1 MALGKLN
8 LKLGID
14 VSNLEKELGKVE
26 RSMSR
31 FGKQMQSIGSTMT
44 QSITLPLLGVG
55 AASLKAFSDMEK
67 LENGLTA
74 IMGSSSAAKE
84 ELEKLRKVAENPGL
98 ALPQVVK
105 ASASLQSTGMS
116 ADDARETIV
125 QFGNAVARA
134 GEGAEVFDRVTFAL
148 SQVSSATKITQEDLN
163 QLKEA
168 LPEFGQVIKNEFGE
182 TTAEGLRS
190 LNISNQEF
198 IQRTVEALGK
208 LERAKGGLGNAFDNL
223 KDNVTASLAE
233 LGKTINESL
242 KLEEVFIKVSE
253 KIQMLVDKFKAL
265 TPEQQENIVKFGLIA
280 AAIGPV
286 ILIIGQFATSISA
299 IIGLTRTLIATFTV
313 LTGGLYLVVAAIGAL
328 VVYYATTD
336 EGQKSLSKTGKLLSE
351 SFDRIKKAFSKTLEL
366 LSKLQ
371 PLFDLLLLV
380 FGKIAVF
387 TFEVVLS
394 QINAVLKFIN
404 FVYDGAVGLLET
416 LKLINKQK
424 VEPKIEMGF
433 GGGSAGKPSGA
444 GGSWG
449 DDTKKTTTVSPEV
462 AALNAKIK
470 ALEAQLKTQST
481 TTNNKKAELDKSL
494 FKFDQ
499 FKTLTE
505 IAKAKEELD
514 KFVLTEVAPKINEKL
529 GLKEGELTLLSMK
542 NSLND
547 VLAFGERLKAN
558 PPDMATPFSE
568 AEAASFK
575 LEERVNVLADAFAR
589 LNEGLK
595 TIVDSTLN
603 DLAIGFGEQLGNALS
618 GAGFSIK
625 ALITPM
631 ADALA
636 QFGKLAIQTGI
647 TAAGI
652 KLALKPPINPAV
664 AIAGGIALV
673 ALSSLVK
680 SKMPALAEGGLA
692 TGPTMALVG
701 DNRNARVDP
710 EVIAPLSKLKSMMGD
725 MGVGGTLETRISGND
740 LIILL
745 NRSQKTLNRVQ

>member
-31 FGKQMQSIGSTMT
+31 FGSKMQNVGTTLS
-44 QSITLPLLGVG
+44 QSLTLPIIALGG
-55 AASLKAFSDMEK
+55 AALKSFADMER
-67 LENGLTA
+67 LQLGLTA
-74 IMGSSSAAKE
+74 IMGSSKAAE
-84 ELEKLRKVAENPGL
+84 VELKKLRKTAENPGL
-98 ALPQVVK
+98 ALPQVVQ
-105 ASASLQSTGMS
+105 ASSTLQAVGLS
-116 ADDARETIV
+116 ADAARETIL
-125 QFGNAVARA
+125 QFGNATARA
-134 GEGAEVFDRVTFAL
+134 GKGAVVFDELIFAF
-148 SQVSSATKITQEDLN
+148 SKIQSTGKITQESLN
-163 QLKEA
+163 QIAER
-168 LPEFGQVIKNEFGE
+168 LPGFSTLLQETFGAS
-182 TTAEGLRS
+182 TAEGI
-190 LNISNQEF
+190 NATGISAVNFSKQ
-198 IQRTVEALGK
+198 TVEALAT

-223 KDNVTASLAE
+223 KDNVTASLSE

-242 KLEEVFIKVSE
+242 KLEQVFIKVSE

-265 TPEQQENIVKFGLIA
+265 TPEQQENIVKFGLIV

-286 ILIIGQFATSISA
+286 ILIIGQFATSISS
-299 IIGLTRTLIATFTV
+299 IIGLTKILIGTFTI
-313 LTGGLYLVVAAIGAL
+313 LSGGTFLLVAAIGAL
-328 VVYYATTD
+328 VAYYATTD

-371 PLFDLLLLV
+371 PLFDLLLFV

-449 DDTKKTTTVSPEV
+449 DEKKKTTTTTDSPEE
-462 AALNAKIK
+462 AAMKAKIK
-470 ALEAQLKTQST
+470 ALESQIKIQST
-481 TTNNKKAELDKSL
+481 TTNNKKPELDKNL

-505 IAKAKEELD
+505 IAKSKEELD
-514 KFVLTEVAPKINEKL
+514 KAVLTELGPKIQEQL
-529 GLKEGELTLLSMK
+529 GFTNKGLDATSRGMK
-542 NSLND
+542 QAAID
-547 VLAFGERLKAN
+547 VAVFGLAMKTNAPAFAQ
-558 PPDMATPFSE
+558 PFTAAE
-568 AEAASFK
+568 EAAAKLQDKIIDLSDSFT
-575 LEERVNVLADAFAR
+575 NI
-589 LNEGLK
+589 LNGA
-595 TIVDSTLN
+595 LN
-603 DLAIGFGEQLGNALS
+603 DLAVGFGEQLGNALT
-618 GAGFSIK
+618 GAGFGVK
-625 ALITPM
+625 NLLVP
-631 ADALA
+631 LA
-636 QFGKLAIQTGI
+636 EAIISFGKMAIQAGI
-647 TAAGI
+647 TALAI
-652 KLALKPPINPAV
+652 KKALTLAQAPL
-664 AIAGGIALV
+664 AIAAGIALV
-673 ALSSLVK
+673 AIGTAIK
-680 SKMPALAEGGLA
+680 NGIATPKLAEGGLA
-692 TGPTMALVG
+692 FGPTMATVG

-725 MGVGGTLETRISGND
+725 MGVGGSLETRISGND

-745 NRSQKTLNRVQ
+745 NRSHKGLSRVQ